1 MLRAPFLA
9 FAAALLAATNGRAA
23 AAPAA
28 PQAMRVVVVRA
39 DLPGCG
45 DACPRW
51 ISAEGVITQA
61 TPEAFRQVF
70 RDIGDEPLPIL
81 IRSPGGVVAAAL
93 EIGRLLRA
101 RHAAVAVAGTRFVGC
116 RPDDDS
122 CLPATPGAYTGLPAT
137 DAVCASAC
145 AFLIAGGEIR
155 AVPRPARVGVHRMAV
170 ARSYTIERYR
180 VDYRQENGRRVEIG
194 RALVEQRQVTETRR
208 LAAPLRAIE
217 TEVGRYLEEMGI
229 SQLPLTLG
237 NRVPPTTLRW
247 LSDRELSTSGL
258 ANRVSVDGAVAL
270 WRDSRRGA
278 DHVSTGTG
286 VGRPVSS
293 MATKVNFASV
303 TFCFLRVRKRLA
315 QASTWIC
322 IEVRPTF
329 STSV

>member
-9 FAAALLAATNGRAA
+9 FAAALLAATVGRAA
-23 AAPAA
+23 AA

-51 ISAEGVITQA
+51 ISAEGVITQT
-61 TPEAFRQVF
+61 TPEAFRQLF

-81 IRSPGGVVAAAL
+81 IRSPGGVVSAAL
-93 EIGRLLRA
+93 EVGRMLRA

-122 CLPATPGAYTGLPAT
+122 CLPATPGAYIGLPVT

-170 ARSYTIERYR
+170 ARSYTVERYR
-180 VDYRQENGRRVEIG
+180 VDYRQENGRRVEVG
-194 RALVEQRQVTETRR
+194 RALVEQRQVTRTRR
-208 LAAPLRAIE
+208 FAAPLRAIE
-217 TEVGRYLEEMGI
+217 AEVGRYLDEMGV

-247 LSDRELSTSGL
+247 LSDRELSASGL
-258 ANRVSVDGAVAL
+258 ATRVSLDGDAAL
-270 WRDSRRGA
+270 WRA
-278 DHVSTGTG
+278 
-286 VGRPVSS
+286 RPPQ
-293 MATKVNFASV
+293 
-303 TFCFLRVRKRLA
+303 R
-315 QASTWIC
+315 
-322 IEVRPTF
+322 
-329 STSV
+329 